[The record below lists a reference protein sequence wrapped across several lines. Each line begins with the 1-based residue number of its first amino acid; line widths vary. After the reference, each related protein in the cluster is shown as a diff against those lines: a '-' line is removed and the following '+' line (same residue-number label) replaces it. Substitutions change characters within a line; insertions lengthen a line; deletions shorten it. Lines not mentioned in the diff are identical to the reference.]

1 MEYIH
6 FAKDELSLFCFL
18 FMCANEFKEIKR
30 YSQNIELYEKSGFV
44 RFKKTKTE
52 NKGFVYLEKI
62 ENRTENIKDEHYSV
76 SWGF

>member
-1 MEYIH
+1 
-6 FAKDELSLFCFL
+6 
-18 FMCANEFKEIKR
+18 MCANAFEEIKR
-30 YSQNIELYEKSGFV
+30 YSQNIELYERSGFV

-52 NKGFVYLEKI
+52 NKGSVYLEKI

>member
-6 FAKDELSLFCFL
+6 FAKDEPSLFCFL
-18 FMCANEFKEIKR
+18 FMCANAFKEIKR

-44 RFKKTKTE
+44 RFKKTKIE
-52 NKGFVYLEKI
+52 NKGFVYL